1 MIDTGALF
9 LSLLS
14 AFLWGTYCNP
24 LKHLRRFGPWEFSND
39 LLLGGLLLSW
49 AVFLREGG
57 GRWGPEILLPL
68 LSGVVWAAG
77 NYAGLSAV
85 RELGLAYSYSF
96 LNLSAAVAFL
106 WGILLFGEMERGLP
120 LAVASLGLLSML
132 LGAFVL
138 GRSLEGKRGWKGVR
152 WALLG
157 ALCFG
162 TFGGAG
168 VAASLEAGITPVQ
181 YCALIAVGAFLVY
194 FLRTL
199 LVGVLGPWWG
209 GGRREHLLGLL
220 AGFLWMGGNLV
231 NFSSVPSLGVAV
243 AFPIGTA
250 STLVAVLWGV
260 LYYGEFGERGR
271 RARLLAAL
279 GILLVVLG
287 VVGLGAGR
295 ALA

>member
-1 MIDTGALF
+1 MIDRTAFL
-9 LSLLS
+9 LSLFS

-49 AVFLREGG
+49 AVFLLEGG
-57 GRWGPEILLPL
+57 GSWGPEILLPL
-68 LSGVVWAAG
+68 LSGMVWAAG
-77 NYAGLSAV
+77 NYAGLSAI

-96 LNLSAAVAFL
+96 LNLSAAVAFF
-106 WGILLFGEMERGLP
+106 WGVLLFGEMEGGLP
-120 LAVASLGLLSML
+120 LAVASAGLLCML
-132 LGAFVL
+132 SGAFLL
-138 GRSLEGKRGWKGVR
+138 GRSLEGKGGWRGVR

-168 VAASLEAGITPVQ
+168 VAASLKAGITPFQ
-181 YCALIAVGAFLVY
+181 YCALIAVGAWMVY

-199 LVGVLGPWWG
+199 WEGLLGPWWG
-209 GGRREHLLGLL
+209 GGRREHLLGFL
-220 AGFLWMGGNLV
+220 AGFLWMGGNLM
-231 NFSSVPSLGVAV
+231 NFSAAPSLGVAV

-250 STLVAVLWGV
+250 STVVAVLWGV
-260 LYYGEFGERGR
+260 LYYREFGEMER
-271 RARLLAAL
+271 RAKLLAVL
-279 GILLVVLG
+279 GILMVLVG
-287 VVGLGAGR
+287 VVGLGMGR

>member
-1 MIDTGALF
+1 MA

-39 LLLGGLLLSW
+39 LLVGALLLSW
-49 AVFLREGG
+49 TVLAAGGG
-57 GRWGPEILLPL
+57 GRWGPEVALPL

-106 WGILLFGEMERGLP
+106 WGVLLFGEMRMGAP
-120 LAVASLGLLSML
+120 LVLASSGLLGML

-138 GRSLEGKRGWKGVR
+138 AESLEGGGRRRGVR
-152 WALLG
+152 WGILG

-168 VAASLEAGITPVQ
+168 VAASLDAGIPPFQ
-181 YCALIAVGAFLVY
+181 YCALVAVGAWAVY
-194 FLRTL
+194 FLRS
-199 LVGVLGPWWG
+199 LVTGSFGVWLRGKG
-209 GGRREHLLGLL
+209 REHLLGLL
-220 AGFLWMGGNLV
+220 AGLLWMGGNLM
-231 NFSSVPSLGVAV
+231 NFSAAPSLGVAV
-243 AFPIGTA
+243 AFPLGTA
-250 STLVAVLWGV
+250 STVVAVLWGV
-260 LYYGEFGERGR
+260 LYYREFGELGR
-271 RARLLAAL
+271 EARMKAVL

-287 VVGLGAGR
+287 VVGLGAAR
-295 ALA
+295 VLA